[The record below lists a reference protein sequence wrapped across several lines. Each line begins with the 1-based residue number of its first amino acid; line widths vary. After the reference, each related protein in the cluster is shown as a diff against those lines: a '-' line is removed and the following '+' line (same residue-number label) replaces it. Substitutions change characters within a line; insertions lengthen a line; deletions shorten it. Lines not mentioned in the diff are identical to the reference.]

1 MHTDLLKK
9 YSQPQLEPGSYLGTK
24 VVEGWEINDD
34 DSLPWVEYTTP
45 GIPMGHGQRC
55 EKVIIFFQD
64 GSVEYA
70 ILARWES
77 ATRDPNPC
85 VDISCLKR

>member
-34 DSLPWVEYTTP
+34 DSLPWVEY
-45 GIPMGHGQRC
+45 GQRC

-85 VDISCLKR
+85 VDTSCLNR